1 MEQSQLLAHSAT
13 RKLTR
18 EELKAVPTPEGTS
31 THRPIAHHE
40 IVGSLAETLSFRHIG
55 VVRDEYA
62 VSNDGMK
69 MFGVLDLETSFDGC
83 RFSIGVRNANDKSMR
98 LALTVGYRVF
108 VCDNMAFHGDFT
120 PVLAKHSK
128 NFSLV
133 DALSVG
139 VDRMQ
144 RNFEPMRRQ
153 VEAWKDLQL
162 PETHAKLLIYRAFVE
177 EELDAPKHLARKV
190 HDFYFNPQFEEFH
203 PRTMW
208 SLSNAFTSA
217 FKELDPIPQFKAT
230 AKLGARLEAIESHSK
245 ARAAAAS
252 AAA

>member
-1 MEQSQLLAHSAT
+1 MEQSQLLAHCGT

-18 EELKAVPTPEGTS
+18 DELKAVPTPEGSS
-31 THRPIAHHE
+31 THRPVPHCQ
-40 IVGSLAETLSFRHIG
+40 IVEGLAETLGFRHIG

-69 MFGVLDLETSFDGC
+69 MFGVLDLETNFDGC

-144 RNFEPMRRQ
+144 RNFEPM
-153 VEAWKDLQL
+153 
-162 PETHAKLLIYRAFVE
+162 
-177 EELDAPKHLARKV
+177 AP
-190 HDFYFNPQFEEFH
+190 P
-203 PRTMW
+203 
-208 SLSNAFTSA
+208 
-217 FKELDPIPQFKAT
+217 
-230 AKLGARLEAIESHSK
+230 G
-245 ARAAAAS
+245 
-252 AAA
+252 

>member
-1 MEQSQLLAHSAT
+1 MEQPSQLIAHCGT
-13 RKLTR
+13 RKLSR
-18 EELKAVPTPEGTS
+18 EELKVVPTPEGTP
-31 THRPIAHHE
+31 THRPVPHFE
-40 IVGSLAETLSFRHIG
+40 IVEALAETLSFRHIG
-55 VVRDEYA
+55 VVQDEYA

-128 NFSLV
+128 HFSLV
-133 DALSVG
+133 DALSIG

-153 VEAWKDLQL
+153 IEAWKGLQL
-162 PETHAKLLIYRAFVE
+162 PETQAKLLIYGAFIE
-177 EELDAPKHLARKV
+177 EKLDAPKHLARKV
-190 HDFYFNPQFEEFH
+190 HDLYFNPQFEEFT

-217 FKELDPIPQFKAT
+217 FKELDPIPQFKVT
-230 AKLGARLEAIESHSK
+230 AKLGAFLSG
-245 ARAAAAS
+245 AA
-252 AAA
+252 

>member
-1 MEQSQLLAHSAT
+1 MEQSRLLAHCGSH
-13 RKLTR
+13 KINR
-18 EELKAVPTPEGTS
+18 EELKTIPTPEGTT
-31 THRPIAHHE
+31 THRPVPHHE
-40 IVGSLAETLSFRHIG
+40 IVGALVETLSFRHIG

-62 VSNDGMK
+62 VSQDGMK

-108 VCDNMAFHGDFT
+108 VCDNMMFYGDFT

-128 NFSLV
+128 RFSLV

-153 VEAWKDLQL
+153 VQSWKEQQL
-162 PETHAKLLIYRAFVE
+162 PDTDAKLLIYRAFVE
-177 EELDAPKHLARKV
+177 EELDAPKHLARRV
-190 HDFYFNPQFEEFH
+190 HDLYFKPQFEEFTA
-203 PRTMW
+203 RTMW
-208 SLSNAFTSA
+208 SLSNAFTTA
-217 FKELDPIPQFKAT
+217 LKDLEPVPQFKVT
-230 AKLGARLEAIESHSK
+230 AKLGAFLETAEK
-245 ARAAAAS
+245 GTR
-252 AAA
+252 

>member
-1 MEQSQLLAHSAT
+1 MEQSQLIAHSGT

-18 EELKAVPTPEGTS
+18 DELKAVPTPEGSS
-31 THRPIAHHE
+31 THRPVPHCQ
-40 IVGSLAETLSFRHIG
+40 IVEGLAETLSFRHIG

-62 VSNDGMK
+62 VSSDGMK

-144 RNFEPMRRQ
+144 RNFDPMRQ
-153 VEAWKDLQL
+153 QITTWKESLICEDEAK
-162 PETHAKLLIYRAFVE
+162 
-177 EELDAPKHLARKV
+177 
-190 HDFYFNPQFEEFH
+190 
-203 PRTMW
+203 
-208 SLSNAFTSA
+208 
-217 FKELDPIPQFKAT
+217 
-230 AKLGARLEAIESHSK
+230 
-245 ARAAAAS
+245 
-252 AAA
+252 

>member
-1 MEQSQLLAHSAT
+1 MEQSLLLAHSGT
-13 RKLTR
+13 NKLSR
-18 EELKAVPTPEGTS
+18 EELKTILTPDGTP
-31 THRPIAHHE
+31 THRPVPHFE
-40 IVGSLAETLSFRHIG
+40 IVQALVETLGFRNIA
-55 VVRDEYA
+55 VVRDEYT

-69 MFGVLDLETSFDGC
+69 MFGVLDLETGFEGC
-83 RFSIGVRNANDKSMR
+83 RFSIGIRNANDKSMR

-128 NFSLV
+128 HFSLV

-144 RNFEPMRRQ
+144 RNFEPMRNQ
-153 VEAWKDLQL
+153 VERWKELQL
-162 PETHAKLLIYRAFVE
+162 PENYGKLAIYRAFIE
-177 EELDAPKHLARKV
+177 GELEAPRHLATRV
-190 HDFYFNPQFEEFH
+190 HNLYFNPQFPEFA
-203 PRTMW
+203 PRTLW

-230 AKLGARLEAIESHSK
+230 AKLGPFLEAVQQTAHLT
-245 ARAAAAS
+245 
-252 AAA
+252 